1 MCQCLVS
8 TSSLVLLGSHSNK
21 ELDYFTNVF
30 EDLNRPFTVI
40 LGGVH
45 PFHKISKIHGML
57 DYVDDVIITGG
68 TAFTFNKVLNDM
80 SIGASL
86 FDEESAKLV
95 EGIMQ
100 KAEHKGVNI
109 HIPSD
114 FICADKFESDAQV
127 EYRTE
132 SQGIR

>member
-1 MCQCLVS
+1 M
-8 TSSLVLLGSHSNK
+8 
-21 ELDYFTNVF
+21 
-30 EDLNRPFTVI
+30 
-40 LGGVH
+40 
-45 PFHKISKIHGML
+45 
-57 DYVDDVIITGG
+57 
-68 TAFTFNKVLNDM
+68 
-80 SIGASL
+80 

-100 KAEHKGVNI
+100 KAEQKGVNI